1 MCLEINVNCEI
12 LVTFSVFS
20 QLIVVD
26 VNFVHSEFVLDD
38 AKHNMSTYT
47 CNTSAFD
54 VNSIPDSTTHQTY
67 QYPQYYQQDHVSNN
81 QQHYYAYA
89 PQANVVDQTGFVP
102 DTDYNYYNQISQAS
116 TNVAPQPAT
125 PARVSENADV
135 KKESSIDLL
144 SGLDFNISQAPLMPQ
159 LKTDLVPEK
168 KVEIL
173 VRQQQL
179 DATPIKV
186 LPVPEEKT
194 CETNEKPKLNIPKSD
209 PFQNPHTLKQ
219 FSMEV
224 EKFEKFCDSLITK
237 TLNGPTTLD
246 LKWKEIQD
254 RQDNENYNRSISVAR
269 CYPLKN
275 RFPDILPYDST
286 RVELENSKDDYI
298 NASYVKV
305 TFQFMSLKHFWLML
319 ILRTR
324 LRIVHRSL

>member
-1 MCLEINVNCEI
+1 MAVH
-12 LVTFSVFS
+12 FSVCF
-20 QLIVVD
+20 LHHIFITA
-26 VNFVHSEFVLDD
+26 VNFVHFEFVLDD
-38 AKHNMSTYT
+38 AKHNMSAYA
-47 CNTSAFD
+47 CNTNGFD
-54 VNSIPDSTTHQTY
+54 VNAIPDPTAQQNY
-67 QYPQYYQQDHVSNN
+67 QYPQYYQQQNVSNN
-81 QQHYYAYA
+81 QPNYYTY
-89 PQANVVDQTGFVP
+89 PQQTQQTSVVDQTGLVSN
-102 DTDYNYYNQISQAS
+102 TGYNYYNQISQTS
-116 TNVAPQPAT
+116 TDVAPQPT
-125 PARVSENADV
+125 SSTLVSENADM

-159 LKTDLVPEK
+159 LKSDLIPEK
-168 KVEIL
+168 KIEIV

-179 DATPIKV
+179 DLTPAKI
-186 LPVPEEKT
+186 LPVLEEKT
-194 CETNEKPKLNIPKSD
+194 CEMDEKPKLNIPKSD

-305 TFQFMSLKHFWLML
+305 KFQFISL
-319 ILRTR
+319 ILFC
-324 LRIVHRSL
+324 